1 MKSDFLIAVT
11 QLAAERGLPKESVVG
26 AVEAALVS
34 AYKKDAYAA
43 GYNIT
48 VRLNPNDGEIKVYVL
63 KDVVEEV
70 TEPRREIDIK
80 EARKYKSE
88 AVLNDTIEMNATFP
102 MAGRIAAQTA
112 KQVVLQRLREAERE
126 LVLAEYAHR
135 VGDILGG
142 RVERLEPHGLVVSL
156 GRTEALLPREETVPT
171 ERYRSSQTLQFY
183 LQEVARTTR
192 GPELIL
198 SRSHPNLVQR
208 LFERE
213 VPEIF
218 NGIVEIK
225 AVAREAGFRSK
236 LAVSSRQEGV
246 DPVGSCVGLRGIR
259 IQNIVTEL
267 QGEKIDVIQWHEDP
281 TVLIANALSPAQV
294 LRVELRK
301 SEQSASVTVPER
313 QLSLAIGREGQNVR
327 LAAKLTGWNIDIL
340 SPEETASKQEREA
353 PPAEAAPETA
363 TATVVAEAEEVVAE
377 VAAAPAPVETAPEV
391 EAPAEVEELVPVDA
405 VDGVEPEEALPE
417 VSAEEE
423 VLAEVEGLE
432 AEPEVVV
439 EPEPAGISADDER
452 LWVVP
457 AAVNEPSVLRFAE
470 DILPGRGERSDRD
483 RSRGRS
489 RRGRRSR

>member
-48 VRLNPNDGEIKVYVL
+48 VRLNPNNGEIKVYVL

-70 TEPRREIDIK
+70 TEPRREIDLD
-80 EARKYKSE
+80 EARKYKTG

-218 NGIVEIK
+218 NGVVEIK

-267 QGEKIDVIQWHEDP
+267 QGEKIDVVQWHEDP
-281 TVLIANALSPAQV
+281 TVFIANALSPAQV
-294 LRVELRK
+294 LRVELRT

-340 SPEETASKQEREA
+340 SPEETPSRQEREA
-353 PPAEAAPETA
+353 PTAEAAPEAAVA
-363 TATVVAEAEEVVAE
+363 TAVAE
-377 VAAAPAPVETAPEV
+377 VAEAAPAPA
-391 EAPAEVEELVPVDA
+391 EAVPAVEELVEAEEAVPVDA

-423 VLAEVEGLE
+423 VLAEVEGLD
-432 AEPEVVV
+432 AEPEVVE
-439 EPEPAGISADDER
+439 EPEPAGISVDDER

-489 RRGRRSR
+489 RRGKRARS

>member
-70 TEPRREIDIK
+70 TEPRREIDVE
-80 EARKYKSE
+80 EARKYNSG
-88 AVLNDTIEMNATFP
+88 AVLNDTIEMNAAFP

-126 LVLAEYAHR
+126 LVLAEYSHR

-218 NGIVEIK
+218 NGVVVIK

-267 QGEKIDVIQWHEDP
+267 QGEKIDVVQWHEDP

-340 SPEETASKQEREA
+340 SPEETASKQQREA
-353 PPAEAAPETA
+353 PTAEAAPQAAAA
-363 TATVVAEAEEVVAE
+363 TAVAEK
-377 VAAAPAPVETAPEV
+377 AAPAPAAETIPAAEQPVEV
-391 EAPAEVEELVPVDA
+391 EQLVPVGA

-432 AEPEVVV
+432 AEPEVVE
-439 EPEPAGISADDER
+439 EPEPAGISIDDER
-452 LWVVP
+452 LWIVP
-457 AAVNEPSVLRFAE
+457 AAINEPSVLRFAE

-489 RRGRRSR
+489 RRGKRARS

>member
-48 VRLNPNDGEIKVYVL
+48 VRLNPNNGEIKVYVL

-70 TEPRREIDIK
+70 TEPRREIDLN
-80 EARKYKSE
+80 EARKYKTG

-218 NGIVEIK
+218 NGVVEIK

-246 DPVGSCVGLRGIR
+246 EPGGVVRR
-259 IQNIVTEL
+259 
-267 QGEKIDVIQWHEDP
+267 
-281 TVLIANALSPAQV
+281 PAGH
-294 LRVELRK
+294 
-301 SEQSASVTVPER
+301 SHPEHR
-313 QLSLAIGREGQNVR
+313 HGAAGREDSTWCSGTR
-327 LAAKLTGWNIDIL
+327 T
-340 SPEETASKQEREA
+340 
-353 PPAEAAPETA
+353 
-363 TATVVAEAEEVVAE
+363 
-377 VAAAPAPVETAPEV
+377 
-391 EAPAEVEELVPVDA
+391 
-405 VDGVEPEEALPE
+405 
-417 VSAEEE
+417 
-423 VLAEVEGLE
+423 
-432 AEPEVVV
+432 
-439 EPEPAGISADDER
+439 
-452 LWVVP
+452 
-457 AAVNEPSVLRFAE
+457 
-470 DILPGRGERSDRD
+470 
-483 RSRGRS
+483 
-489 RRGRRSR
+489 RRSSSPMR

>member
-70 TEPRREIDIK
+70 TEPRREIDVE
-80 EARKYKSE
+80 EARKYKSG

-156 GRTEALLPREETVPT
+156 GRTEALLPREETVTT

-267 QGEKIDVIQWHEDP
+267 QGEKIDVVQWHEDP
-281 TVLIANALSPAQV
+281 TVFIANALSPAQV

-301 SEQSASVTVPER
+301 IEQSASVTVPER

-340 SPEETASKQEREA
+340 SPEETASRQERET
-353 PPAEAAPETA
+353 PT
-363 TATVVAEAEEVVAE
+363 
-377 VAAAPAPVETAPEV
+377 VAAAPQAAAATAVAEEAPPAPVETVTEV
-391 EAPAEVEELVPVDA
+391 EQPVEAEQPVPVDA

-439 EPEPAGISADDER
+439 EPEPAGLSADDER
-452 LWVVP
+452 LWIVP

-483 RSRGRS
+483 RTRGRS
-489 RRGRRSR
+489 RRGRRARS